1 MNLSRKSFLKI
12 LNIDVKNHY
21 EILKKLGEG
30 SYGKTYKVKN
40 KDSSDIRA
48 MKQMDKGKI
57 PDMNLFKNEINIMS
71 ILDHPNILKLYEVY
85 EDEKFFYLII
95 EYCDGGELLHRIR
108 ERNEKGNPFKEKEI
122 AEIFKE
128 IISAISYCH
137 DNNVVHR
144 DLKLENILFLNKNEN
159 SEIKIIDFGVST
171 ILEKKENKIKRLNSK
186 IGTVYY
192 MSPEILKGSYTELC
206 DIWACGV
213 ILYIMVF
220 GYPPF
225 NGNNDKEIYES
236 IKKGKIEFP
245 NKISKNLKDLFNHM
259 LCSEKTRFNA
269 KQVLDHVWIKKKAPD
284 SDNEGIKIDLNKLIK
299 FQNYNKL
306 KKAVLCLIASRINS
320 NEVNNLKNIFNALD
334 KDKNGILSKD
344 EIKQCLEK
352 NQIKINFDKVFD
364 SIDTNENGSID
375 YTEFL
380 AFMLD
385 ESFYMNEDKL
395 NEAFKVFDPDDNGL
409 ITVENIKKLLN
420 IEDKDSE
427 ILNEFI
433 KDNDKDGNG
442 KIDYREF
449 IKMMIDK

>member
-159 SEIKIIDFGVST
+159 SEIKIIDFGIST

-449 IKMMIDK
+449 IKMMIYK

>member
-71 ILDHPNILKLYEVY
+71 ILDHPNIIKLYEIF
-85 EDEKFFYLII
+85 EDEKYFYLII
-95 EYCDGGELLHRIR
+95 EYCEGGELLHRIR

-395 NEAFKVFDPDDNGL
+395 NEAFKVFDPDENGL

-420 IEDKDSE
+420 LEENDNE

-433 KDNDKDGNG
+433 KENDKDGNG

-449 IKMMIDK
+449 IKMMVDK

>member
-1 MNLSRKSFLKI
+1 MSLSRKSFLQI
-12 LNIDVKNHY
+12 SNVDVKNHY

-40 KDSSDIRA
+40 KNSSDIRA
-48 MKQMDKGKI
+48 MKQMEKIKI
-57 PDMNLFKNEINIMS
+57 PDMNVFKNEINIMS
-71 ILDHPNILKLYEVY
+71 ILDHPNIIKLYEVF
-85 EDEKFFYLII
+85 EDDKFFYLII

-108 ERNEKGNPFKEKEI
+108 ERNEKGNPYKEKEI

-128 IISAISYCH
+128 IISAIAYCH

-144 DLKLENILFLNKNEN
+144 DLKLENILFINKDEN
-159 SEIKIIDFGVST
+159 SEIKIIDFGIST
-171 ILEKKENKIKRLNSK
+171 ILEKKDNKIKKLKSK

-220 GYPPF
+220 GFPPF

-236 IKKGKIEFP
+236 IKKGKLEFP
-245 NKISKNLKDLFNHM
+245 CKISKNLKDLFNNM

-269 KQVLDHVWIKKKAPD
+269 KQVLDHIWIKKKAPD

-299 FQNYNKL
+299 FQHYNKL

-320 NEVNNLKNIFNALD
+320 NEVNNLKDIFNALD
-334 KDKNGILSKD
+334 KDKNGTLSKD
-344 EIKQCLEK
+344 EIKQCLEQK
-352 NQIKINFDKVFD
+352 NIKINFDKMFD
-364 SIDTNENGSID
+364 SIDTNKNGNID

-385 ESFYMNEDKL
+385 EKFYMNEDKL
-395 NEAFKVFDPDDNGL
+395 NEAFKVFDPEEKGL
-409 ITVENIKKLLN
+409 ITVDNIKKLLN
-420 IEDKDSE
+420 LDENDNE

-433 KDNDKDGNG
+433 KENDKDGNG

-449 IKMMIDK
+449 IKMMVDN

>member
-1 MNLSRKSFLKI
+1 MNLSRQSFLKI
-12 LNIDVKNHY
+12 LNVDVKNHY
-21 EILKKLGEG
+21 EIIKKLGEG

-48 MKQMDKGKI
+48 MKQMDKVKI

-71 ILDHPNILKLYEVY
+71 ILDHPNIIKLYEIF
-85 EDEKFFYLII
+85 EDEKYFYLII

-220 GYPPF
+220 GFPPF

-269 KQVLDHVWIKKKAPD
+269 KQVLEHVWIKKKAPD

-320 NEVNNLKNIFNALD
+320 NEVNNLKNIFTALD

-364 SIDTNENGSID
+364 SIDTNENGYID

-395 NEAFKVFDPDDNGL
+395 NEAFKVFDPDENGL

-420 IEDKDSE
+420 LEENDNE

-433 KDNDKDGNG
+433 KENDKDGNG

-449 IKMMIDK
+449 IKMMVDK

>member
-1 MNLSRKSFLKI
+1 MNLSRQSFLKI
-12 LNIDVKNHY
+12 LNVDVKNHY
-21 EILKKLGEG
+21 EIIKKLGEG

-269 KQVLDHVWIKKKAPD
+269 KQVLEHVWIKKKAPD

-395 NEAFKVFDPDDNGL
+395 NEAFKVFDPDENGL

-420 IEDKDSE
+420 LEENDNE

-433 KDNDKDGNG
+433 KENDKDGNG

-449 IKMMIDK
+449 IKMMVDK

>member
-1 MNLSRKSFLKI
+1 MNLSRQSFLKI
-12 LNIDVKNHY
+12 LNVDEKNNY
-21 EILKKLGEG
+21 EIIKKLGEG

-48 MKQMDKGKI
+48 MKQMDKVKI

-71 ILDHPNILKLYEVY
+71 ILDHPNIIKLYEIF
-85 EDEKFFYLII
+85 EDEKYFYLII

-220 GYPPF
+220 GFPPF

-269 KQVLDHVWIKKKAPD
+269 KQVLEHVWIKKKAPD

-364 SIDTNENGSID
+364 SIDTNENGYID

-395 NEAFKVFDPDDNGL
+395 NEAFKVFDPDENGL

-420 IEDKDSE
+420 LEENDNE
-427 ILNEFI
+427 ILNDII
-433 KDNDKDGNG
+433 KKNDKDGNG

-449 IKMMIDK
+449 IKMMVDK

>member
-12 LNIDVKNHY
+12 LNVDVKNHY
-21 EILKKLGEG
+21 EIIKKLGEG

-48 MKQMDKGKI
+48 MKQMDKVKI

-71 ILDHPNILKLYEVY
+71 ILDHPNIIKLYEIF
-85 EDEKFFYLII
+85 EDEKYFYLII
-95 EYCDGGELLHRIR
+95 EYCEGGELLHRIR

-171 ILEKKENKIKRLNSK
+171 ILEKKENKIKKLNSK

-220 GYPPF
+220 GFPPF

-269 KQVLDHVWIKKKAPD
+269 KQVLDHIWIKKKAPD

-364 SIDTNENGSID
+364 SIDTNENGYID

>member
-1 MNLSRKSFLKI
+1 MNLSRQSFLKI
-12 LNIDVKNHY
+12 LNVDVKNHY
-21 EILKKLGEG
+21 EIIKKLGEG

-48 MKQMDKGKI
+48 MKQMDKVKI

-71 ILDHPNILKLYEVY
+71 ILDHPNIIKLYEIF
-85 EDEKFFYLII
+85 EDEKYFYLII

-220 GYPPF
+220 GFPPF

-269 KQVLDHVWIKKKAPD
+269 KQVLEHVWIKKKAPD

-364 SIDTNENGSID
+364 SIDTNENGYID

-395 NEAFKVFDPDDNGL
+395 NEAFKVFDPDENGL

-420 IEDKDSE
+420 LEENDNE

-433 KDNDKDGNG
+433 KENDKDGNG

-449 IKMMIDK
+449 IKMMVDK

>member
-1 MNLSRKSFLKI
+1 
-12 LNIDVKNHY
+12 
-21 EILKKLGEG
+21 
-30 SYGKTYKVKN
+30 
-40 KDSSDIRA
+40 
-48 MKQMDKGKI
+48 
-57 PDMNLFKNEINIMS
+57 
-71 ILDHPNILKLYEVY
+71 
-85 EDEKFFYLII
+85 
-95 EYCDGGELLHRIR
+95 
-108 ERNEKGNPFKEKEI
+108 
-122 AEIFKE
+122 
-128 IISAISYCH
+128 
-137 DNNVVHR
+137 VHR

-269 KQVLDHVWIKKKAPD
+269 KQVLDHIWIKKKAPD

-364 SIDTNENGSID
+364 SIDTNENGYID

-420 IEDKDSE
+420 IEDNDTE

>member
-48 MKQMDKGKI
+48 MKQMDKVKI

-71 ILDHPNILKLYEVY
+71 ILDHPNIIKLYEIF
-85 EDEKFFYLII
+85 EDEKYFYLII

-220 GYPPF
+220 GFPPF

-269 KQVLDHVWIKKKAPD
+269 KQVLDHIWIKKKAPD
-284 SDNEGIKIDLNKLIK
+284 SDNEGIKIDLNKLVK

-364 SIDTNENGSID
+364 SIDTNENGYID